1 MIEPK
6 LFDTFRVVWFPV
18 GAVEARI
25 SGEVLDQSDVSIEQL
40 EENYQTNKRSVLV
53 TFSAK

>member
-1 MIEPK
+1 MIEPIF
-6 LFDTFRVVWFPV
+6 LDTFGVVWFPV